1 MDIIH
6 LLEVLNPLENVVTV
20 KIDNDKNLFTMFGDL
35 LITLAPAVI
44 AGIAMVVSYK
54 QFKTSLHRQSEQF
67 ELGIKQQ
74 INTLKINTQLAT
86 EVELMKED
94 CKALRETYV
103 SYLDITSLLYRNQC
117 DFKNYSGQL
126 DDDAIKNRNVAHE
139 NIMTYSSKFLQTR
152 ILLFSYLNLEI
163 PEEKKLQECII
174 AIGDCT
180 FNGDGTGKDIGKLQ
194 GDGAIL
200 CFELI
205 KRKRQA
211 IFSLVETITD

>member
-163 PEEKKLQECII
+163 PEEKSSKNVLLLLVTVHLME
-174 AIGDCT
+174 T
-180 FNGDGTGKDIGKLQ
+180 ELGKI
-194 GDGAIL
+194 
-200 CFELI
+200 
-205 KRKRQA
+205 
-211 IFSLVETITD
+211 